1 MKKKFAI
8 GVTLFGVYFILDSCF
23 QLYIKLFSPDYYSW
37 YSLIFQ
43 SLPEKVI
50 FLRYVLSI
58 IFRIIELVF
67 GLGIFCRKDVFRRL
81 AIFMSWFTIAVVY
94 WKHPFNALTRHA
106 QIVVDNIYPATAPQ
120 LSYAPETKLIAWVSL
135 MFIYALD
142 IGIAALT
149 IYYFTRPRIKEEFKK

>member
-8 GVTLFGVYFILDSCF
+8 GVTLFGVYFVLDSCF

-43 SLPEKVI
+43 SLPEKAI

-58 IFRIIELVF
+58 IFRVIEFVF

-81 AIFMSWFTIAVVY
+81 AIFMSWFTIVVVY

-106 QIVVDNIYPATAPQ
+106 QIVVDNIHPAA
-120 LSYAPETKLIAWVSL
+120 STKFISWVSL
-135 MFIYALD
+135 VFIYALD
-142 IGIAALT
+142 IGIAAFT
-149 IYYFTRPRIKEEFKK
+149 IYYFTRPHIKEEFKR